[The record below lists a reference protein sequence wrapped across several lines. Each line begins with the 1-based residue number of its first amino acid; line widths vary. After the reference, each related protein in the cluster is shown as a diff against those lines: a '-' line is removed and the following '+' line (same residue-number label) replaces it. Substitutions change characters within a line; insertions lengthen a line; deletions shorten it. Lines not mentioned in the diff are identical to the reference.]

1 MTCLP
6 QLLRALARFSLPA
19 VGLAALALADPSY
32 AFTPALKSG
41 GEATPLNTG
50 SSSSAAHQ
58 SSSGP
63 SIVRTIVG
71 LLVVIAVIWGLTW
84 ILRQV
89 KGRQTRAAGS
99 GLTSLASLPL
109 GSGRAVHIVRAGS
122 DYLILGS
129 AEHGVVPIQ
138 RYTEEQAREAGLL
151 ELVEERDDDGIG
163 GGAGGGRGLLQ
174 RGRSYSRAD
183 ARGEGI
189 APTTAGT
196 LLDRLREWTVRR

>member
-19 VGLAALALADPSY
+19 VGLAALALADPVH

-50 SSSSAAHQ
+50 PSSDASHQ

-89 KGRQTRAAGS
+89 KGRQTRPAGS

-151 ELVEERDDDGIG
+151 DLLDDRELDDDAS
-163 GGAGGGRGLLQ
+163 AGGGRG
-174 RGRSYSRAD
+174 RYSRAD
-183 ARGEGI
+183 ARGGF
-189 APTTAGT
+189 APTTAGA